1 VSEIREK
8 IEDRKERVK
17 LKETMKMKEEVW
29 WRQRPICSLSVN
41 MYFLN
46 ILMDCFQ
53 VY

>member
-29 WRQRPICSLSVN
+29 
-41 MYFLN
+41 
-46 ILMDCFQ
+46 
-53 VY
+53 